1 MATKTNKNGVNV
13 MKKMVLSAGLALLSV
28 CTLVQGV
35 SAAPII
41 EGQFKRTNESGYVT
55 YQLKVT
61 EPAEDVEANIEIKDF
76 FKKTGDATEPLSD
89 GEILLK
95 KLNASKTE
103 ALVVIRVADTVN
115 KLIVSNNKVPTE
127 QTEIEVVGD
136 NAVEITVDN
145 DGPDYD
151 PSTLIR
157 YQGDGGKYIQA
168 KFVDNTKIH
177 KVKDANGHERVLLKE
192 KGTDKEVVLKYLL
205 EDGAD
210 SFVIYDILGNPK
222 TITFDEAKIE
232 TAFNARNLEGTTV
245 AIDVTREFTVT
256 EGEEP
261 SQTTTTYQLAGIKTG
276 AGENVTLKAL
286 NDNIYE
292 SVQAGTTKFV
302 LTYVNTEYE
311 TDTKTVVIPLMLDV
325 TGPIGVKYS
334 ATALFDTVNDE
345 EDAQALGHTIAE
357 DFQAGTIR
365 AYRNN
370 TTKRGI
376 IEVRDIQSGI
386 QKIQL
391 LTGTEGNYTIEDV
404 TTENKI
410 TINGEEYKTID
421 SIHDNEDKGVVY
433 YNRKL
438 QSTLL
443 WQFPITEDTTA
454 VRVTDG
460 IGVTADIP
468 LSAEDTGVTLAAIK
482 KYGDNYVVV
491 AQDTKAGLWRIDREA
506 DNEAGYITIVDLD
519 GVNITKDGTKD
530 IYTLL
535 TGTELE
541 ESLTHIGYDEAE
553 HTYRQYT
560 LDRLTKL
567 IDPQGKPV
575 IHVYDALGNVQ
586 TVTFDDIA
594 FTVNYATYGE
604 DGILSLN
611 IVDVRGIYKVEYTM
625 VDMTDAE
632 LALNPEPV
640 LTVQK
645 PTEGDDLTKW
655 NEWDNEDPAL
665 TEIPAADVG
674 NYDELWNT
682 YLTYKSEVA
691 AKQAWSDEHRKTYTV
706 EIFKADA
713 LNEENEPRK
722 LIKTYEIPEG
732 GKVENVKI
740 YNTRGEEE
748 LSNLINSVL
757 NVVDVPNTDRI
768 KTLNSDTNT
777 DLAYDNQ
784 DNFVG
789 TTVRARYGIKTV
801 EYEDGTVINYR
812 DDLPTILF
820 VNCATQDGFKNCV
833 VTDAIGY
840 SLEITNATITASYD
854 TIHPILVAQN

>member
-76 FKKTGDATEPLSD
+76 FKKTGDATEPLSN

-157 YQGDGGKYIQA
+157 YQGDGGKYLQA

-192 KGTDKEVVLKYLL
+192 KGTDNEVVLKYLL
-205 EDGAD
+205 EDGAS

-245 AIDVTREFTVT
+245 AIDVTREFSIT

-261 SQTTTTYQLAGIKTG
+261 QTTKTYQLVGIKTG
-276 AGENVTLKAL
+276 AGETVTLKAA

-302 LTYVNTEYE
+302 LTYVNTEDE
-311 TDTKTVVIPLMLDV
+311 TDTKTVVIPLMLEV
-325 TGPIGVKYS
+325 TGPIGVQYS
-334 ATALFDTVNDE
+334 ATALFAGQTDTE
-345 EDAQALGHTIAE
+345 ALGHTIAE
-357 DFQAGTIR
+357 DFENGTVR

-376 IEVRDIQSGI
+376 IEVRDIESGI

-391 LTGTEGNYTIEDV
+391 LTGTEGNYEV
-404 TTENKI
+404 ENTTTGNKI
-410 TINGEEYKTID
+410 TINGVQYNTID
-421 SIHDNEDKGVVY
+421 TVGNDKGVVY

-443 WQFPITEDTTA
+443 WQFPITENTTA

-460 IGVTADIP
+460 IGLTIDIP

-482 KYGDNYVVV
+482 KYGDNYAVV

-506 DNEAGYITIVDLD
+506 DNEAGYVTIVDLD
-519 GVNITKDGTKD
+519 GVNVENDGTKD
-530 IYTLL
+530 VYTLL
-535 TGTELE
+535 TGQALE
-541 ESLTHIGYDEAE
+541 DSLTHIGYDELA
-553 HTYRQYT
+553 HTYKQYT
-560 LDRLTKL
+560 LDRLTKF

-575 IHVYDALGNVQ
+575 IRVYDALGNVQ
-586 TVTFDDIA
+586 EITFDDIV
-594 FTVNYATYGE
+594 FTVNYASYSE
-604 DGILSLN
+604 DGTLSLN
-611 IVDVRGIYKVEYTM
+611 IVDVRGIYKIEYTI
-625 VDMTDAE
+625 VNMTAAQ
-632 LALNPEPV
+632 LVQNPEP
-640 LTVQK
+640 TVTAQK
-645 PTEGDDLTKW
+645 PTEGENLTKW
-655 NEWDNEDPAL
+655 NEWDNADPAL
-665 TEIPAADVG
+665 TEIPAADVD
-674 NYDELWNT
+674 NYADLWTT
-682 YLTYKSEVA
+682 YQNYKSQVA
-691 AKQAWSDEHRKTYTV
+691 EKQAWNQAHRQTYTV
-706 EIFKADA
+706 EIFKVDTE
-713 LNEENEPRK
+713 NEENEPRK

-732 GKVENVKI
+732 GTVENVTV
-740 YNTRGEEE
+740 YNTRGNEA
-748 LSNLINSVL
+748 LNNVINDVV
-757 NVVDVPNTDRI
+757 NVADVHDTDKI
-768 KTLNSDTNT
+768 KTVNPT